1 MAALLPWRSHAR
13 TGERGSGSTTWCPAC
28 LQGLELK
35 RHVDVTLG
43 RGNIYDAVKL
53 PEGEDV
59 REWLAVNTVDM
70 YNAVSVLYMT
80 LIDICTD
87 TTCPTMSAGAKVRP
101 AEPAVAGQEQLSNL
115 DPNRCQLCI
124 ETIAKVEMS
133 CNGYWRGAGARFS
146 LLQCAV

>member
-1 MAALLPWRSHAR
+1 MHQQHALNDCLQN
-13 TGERGSGSTTWCPAC
+13 C

-43 RGNIYDAVKL
+43 RGKIYDAVKL

-87 TTCPTMSAGAKVRP
+87 TTCPTMTAGAKVSSVPSPCLERP
-101 AEPAVAGQEQLSNL
+101 CARQH
-115 DPNRCQLCI
+115 CQ
-124 ETIAKVEMS
+124 
-133 CNGYWRGAGARFS
+133 
-146 LLQCAV
+146 